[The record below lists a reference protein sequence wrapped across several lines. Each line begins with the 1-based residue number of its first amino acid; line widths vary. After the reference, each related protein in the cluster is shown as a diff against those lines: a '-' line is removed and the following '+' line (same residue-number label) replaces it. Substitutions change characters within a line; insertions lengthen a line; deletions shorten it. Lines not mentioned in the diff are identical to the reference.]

1 MLRFISEIMDPN
13 QPFSKN
19 DYIKEWT
26 ENPHMCKVPVFG
38 LVDENDRQDDNA
50 KDIYTM
56 NDQDGNRNVPEFVF
70 PGTGKE
76 QEKDED
82 LEELF

>member
-1 MLRFISEIMDPN
+1 
-13 QPFSKN
+13 
-19 DYIKEWT
+19 
-26 ENPHMCKVPVFG
+26 MCKVPVFG

-56 NDQDGNRNVPEFVF
+56 NDQDGNWNVPEFVF
-70 PGTGKE
+70 PGTGEE
-76 QEKDED
+76 QEEDED

>member
-1 MLRFISEIMDPN
+1 
-13 QPFSKN
+13 
-19 DYIKEWT
+19 
-26 ENPHMCKVPVFG
+26 MCKVPGFV
-38 LVDENDRQDDNA
+38 LVDENDRQYDNA

-56 NDQDGNRNVPEFVF
+56 NDQDGNRNVPKFLF

-82 LEELF
+82 LEELFEAGTTLVDILYSWS